1 MREVF
6 PIVPA
11 PASTVLVSLALLLP
25 VLLILLY
32 LVLAPRLVRFELS
45 PEGLAIRGELYG
57 RRIPAR
63 ELIVD
68 HARPVDLRTD
78 TDRRLARRTNGV
90 GLPGYR
96 SGWFRLAN
104 GEKALVFVTD
114 QSRVVYIPTRRGYAV
129 LLSVERP
136 EEFINRLR
144 LATFRG

>member
-11 PASTVLVSLALLLP
+11 PATTVLVSLALLLP

-32 LVLAPRLVRFELS
+32 LLLAPRLVRFEVS
-45 PEGLAIRGELYG
+45 PEGLHIRGELYG
-57 RRIPAR
+57 RRIPAG
-63 ELIVD
+63 ELMAD
-68 HARPVDLRTD
+68 QARPVDLRTD
-78 TDRRLARRTNGV
+78 TARRLARRTNGV

-114 QSRVVYIPTRRGYAV
+114 QSRVVYLPTRRGYAV

>member
-11 PASTVLVSLALLLP
+11 STSTYLTSLALLLP
-25 VLLILLY
+25 VVLILLY

-57 RRIPAR
+57 RRIPAG
-63 ELIVD
+63 ELLAGQ
-68 HARPVDLRTD
+68 ARPVDLRAD
-78 TDRRLARRTNGV
+78 SDRRLARRTNGV

-114 QSRVVYIPTRRGYAV
+114 QSRVVYIPTRQGYSV

-136 EEFINRLR
+136 QEFINRLR
-144 LATFRG
+144 ALTGLG